1 MLCALVALA
10 LVGPLPQE
18 HPVVEMMVYQ
28 RGVFEIEL
36 LSDKAPKTVAHFLDL
51 VDHKFY
57 NGILFH
63 RVVSKWVAQA
73 GDPLS
78 KTWTR
83 EEALAAPVGS
93 YGEIQGLGDGG
104 SGKTIPFEDNDVSH
118 KPGTVGMA
126 LESPASA
133 MGDSQFFINLE
144 DNKRLD
150 HKYCVFGRV
159 TVGLEKIK
167 TIRRGDPIVWMR
179 RKGSAPP

>member
-1 MLCALVALA
+1 MLTLLASLA
-10 LVGPLPQE
+10 LVPQE
-18 HPVVEMMVYQ
+18 RPVVEMFVFE

-36 LSDKAPKTVAHFLDL
+36 MPDKAPKTVAHFLKLIDS
-51 VDHKFY
+51 KFY

-63 RVVSKWVAQA
+63 RVVDKWVAQA

-83 EEALAAPVGS
+83 EEALKAELGS
-93 YGEIQGLGDGG
+93 YGEVKGLGDGG
-104 SGKTIPFEDNDVSH
+104 SGTTIPFEDNDVSH

-126 LESPASA
+126 LEAPASDT
-133 MGDSQFFINLE
+133 GDSQFFINLE

-159 TVGLEKIK
+159 TTGLDKIK
-167 TIRRGDPIVWMR
+167 SIRRGDPIVWMR
-179 RKGSAPP
+179 RKATARS

>member
-1 MLCALVALA
+1 MLTLVAA
-10 LVGPLPQE
+10 LSMLPQE
-18 HPVVEMMVYQ
+18 RPIVEMMVYQ

-36 LSDKAPKTVAHFLDL
+36 LQDKAPKTVAHFLNL
-51 VDHKFY
+51 VDTKFY

-63 RVVSKWVAQA
+63 RVVDKWVAQA

-83 EEALAAPVGS
+83 EEALKAELGS
-93 YGEIQGLGDGG
+93 YGEVKGLGDGG

-118 KPGTVGMA
+118 QPGTVGMA
-126 LESPASA
+126 LESPASDT
-133 MGDSQFFINLE
+133 GDSQFFINLE

-159 TVGLEKIK
+159 TAGLEKIK
-167 TIRRGDPIVWMR
+167 TIRRGAPIVWMR
-179 RKGSAPP
+179 RKAKAQP